1 MRFPR
6 VREEDGRLSAGEC
19 ELCGGDIGAG
29 QDYYLINGQVICED
43 CLAAYAQRYFAAYLC
58 RGGEDTWR

>member
-6 VREEDGRLSAGEC
+6 VREEDGRLLQGEC
-19 ELCGGDIGAG
+19 ELCGGDICAG

-43 CLAAYAQRYFAAYLC
+43 CLAAYAQRYFAAHLC